1 MYIRRW
7 VDAACVC
14 GAHGSVCGAHGSDAC
29 IYYECTYVGRQIGVS
44 AHVQMYSGDQLLQ

>member
-7 VDAACVC
+7 VDAVC
-14 GAHGSVCGAHGSDAC
+14 VCGAHGSDAC

>member
-7 VDAACVC
+7 IDALCVC
-14 GAHGSVCGAHGSDAC
+14 VVHMGVMRVFTTNVHMY
-29 IYYECTYVGRQIGVS
+29 IGRQIGVS